1 MFQRLK
7 DNYANW
13 VILIG
18 GILLLLEVFVFNPGI
33 IFSLL
38 VSIGMMYFSRQG
50 KTKKVGK
57 LLFWIGLLIL
67 LISVFNM
74 FTFKFLVISILFY
87 YMIIYFKK
95 NKAPESIVPTIK
107 EKQEST
113 DTSEL
118 LIRKPFFQN
127 HLFQRN
133 ETPDHVYE
141 WNDINIQAGIS
152 DTVIDLSYTVLP
164 AGETVIFIKNLVGN
178 VKVYIPYD
186 MEVSVHHSVLFG
198 SYNIFGEQES
208 QVINKN
214 IQIRPSTFDSA
225 ETRVKIFTS
234 FITGS
239 LEVKRI

>member
-1 MFQRLK
+1 LFQRLK

-38 VSIGMMYFSRQG
+38 VSIGMIYFSKQG
-50 KTKKVGK
+50 KTEKIGK
-57 LLFWIGLLIL
+57 LLFWIGLSIFF
-67 LISVFNM
+67 ISVFNM
-74 FTFKFLVISILFY
+74 ITFKFLIISILFY
-87 YMIIYFKK
+87 YLIIYFKK
-95 NKAPESIVPTIK
+95 NKTQELITPTIK
-107 EKQEST
+107 EKQKETDES
-113 DTSEL
+113 DL
-118 LIRKPFFQN
+118 FVKRPFFQN

-164 AGETVIFIKNLVGN
+164 AGETVIFIRNLIGN
-178 VKVYIPYD
+178 VKIYIPYD
-186 MEVSVHHSVLFG
+186 IEVSVHHSVLFG

-208 QVINKN
+208 QVINKS

-234 FITGS
+234 FAAGS

>member
-18 GILLLLEVFVFNPGI
+18 GIILLLEVFVFNPGI
-33 IFSLL
+33 IFSFFIA
-38 VSIGMMYFSRQG
+38 IGMIYFSRQG
-50 KTKKVGK
+50 QKGKMGK
-57 LLFWIGLLIL
+57 LLFWIGLFIL
-67 LISVFNM
+67 FISIFNM
-74 FTFKFLVISILFY
+74 FTFKFLVISIVIY
-87 YMIIYFKK
+87 YIIIYLKK
-95 NKAPESIVPTIK
+95 NKASESIMPIVK
-107 EKQEST
+107 EKKQST
-113 DTSEL
+113 DTSE
-118 LIRKPFFQN
+118 IVIKKPFFQN
-127 HLFQRN
+127 QLFQRN

-164 AGETVIFIKNLVGN
+164 AGETVIFIKNMVGN
-178 VKVYIPYD
+178 VKIYVPYD
-186 MEVSVHHSVLFG
+186 IEASVHHSVLFG

-208 QVINKN
+208 HVINRN

-234 FITGS
+234 FATGN